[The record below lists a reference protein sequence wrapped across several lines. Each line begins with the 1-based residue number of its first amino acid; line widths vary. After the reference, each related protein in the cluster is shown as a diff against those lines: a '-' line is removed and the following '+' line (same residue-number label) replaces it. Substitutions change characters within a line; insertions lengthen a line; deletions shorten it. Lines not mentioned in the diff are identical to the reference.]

1 MVSRRTKSRI
11 AAAFSAAFILAAVC
25 LVVGLQFFQ
34 HRAGDLDPAGP
45 EGENASS
52 DASFDSDGFP
62 EVNWDYWLGVNPD
75 ILAWVSVPGT
85 ELSYPI
91 VQADADDPQF
101 YLRHDVYGAWNLAG
115 CPYLD
120 ASCEEE
126 GLFGSKNAV
135 VFGHNMGGGDMRMF
149 GVFGEFS
156 NPDFARANK
165 EVYIQT
171 PDEKQVYEVD
181 FVQVIDG
188 SDQSKTTQ
196 FESDAVFDEWY
207 ENSLASAS
215 VVVDGEKRPD
225 ACVTFCTCS
234 YNLSSNERTITTTS
248 QKRIL

>member
-1 MVSRRTKSRI
+1 MIGSKTKARI
-11 AAAFSAAFILAAVC
+11 AAVVSVSAILSVVC
-25 LVVGLQFFQ
+25 IVVGMQFFQ
-34 HRAGDLDPAGP
+34 HRASDLDPSGP
-45 EGENASS
+45 VASQAES
-52 DASFDSDGFP
+52 DRQLSDGFA
-62 EVNWDYWLGVNPD
+62 EVDWDYWLGINPD
-75 ILAWVSVPGT
+75 IVAWVEIPGT

-91 VQADADDPQF
+91 VQAKKDDPQF
-101 YLRHDVYGAWNLAG
+101 YLRHDVYGTWNFAG

-120 ASCEEE
+120 ASCGE
-126 GLFGSKNAV
+126 GGIFGSQNAV

-171 PDEKQVYEVD
+171 PDEKRVYEVD

-188 SDQSKTTQ
+188 SDQSKMTQ

-234 YNLSSNERTITTTS
+234 YTLSSNERTITTTS
-248 QKRIL
+248 QKR